1 MPQTFRERGLGADAS
16 LPDRFPVSSLGPQE
30 KAAASPTLRPHP
42 PSAARHRARS
52 TLPIPRHSLP
62 RLRSQPRSAPARRG
76 PWDRGPVGPW
86 ASCSRGPPPGPPP
99 GQANANGKA
108 GPRSRPAPRGPAP
121 SRESWSLGS
130 RLHLPPR
137 RGLCRSLCARA
148 RGRGL
153 DGVRTRLS
161 C

>member
-76 PWDRGPVGPW
+76 PWDRGPVGQLLTR
-86 ASCSRGPPPGPPP
+86 ASTWPSTWP
-99 GQANANGKA
+99 GQRQWQGGTSLSPRPS
-108 GPRSRPAPRGPAP
+108 GPRPVEGELEPRLAPAPPAP
-121 SRESWSLGS
+121 PRA
-130 RLHLPPR
+130 LP
-137 RGLCRSLCARA
+137 LSLCACA
-148 RGRGL
+148 R
-153 DGVRTRLS
+153 
-161 C
+161 